1 MFRSLKLL
9 STVVRMLNTGW
20 QQCVVLQGCIDITSK
35 GFCWQAL
42 GKNQRCEDS
51 VLTKQGST
59 SPQGWVPTGAVYDKS
74 HFTSFIMLFAFSG
87 LQVMPVCRIVRSQ
100 NKYAWVFIFYG
111 LEIESVWEFF
121 LFDCLKF
128 GRDGILIFWLLFF
141 GFFKTTPQFSLF
153 TASG

>member
-1 MFRSLKLL
+1 
-9 STVVRMLNTGW
+9 
-20 QQCVVLQGCIDITSK
+20 
-35 GFCWQAL
+35 
-42 GKNQRCEDS
+42 
-51 VLTKQGST
+51 
-59 SPQGWVPTGAVYDKS
+59 
-74 HFTSFIMLFAFSG
+74 
-87 LQVMPVCRIVRSQ
+87 MPVCRIVSSQ

-128 GRDGILIFWLLFF
+128 GRDGILIFWILVF